1 MKKGLSVLLAVMMM
15 CSFTVSSW
23 AAETSNE
30 APPTDMQECCEE
42 TMYAGGRE
50 VFTDNSGV
58 MRVIEGKDIG
68 GAVANVPI
76 EIWSSKELEA
86 GLNVRIEATWTPA
99 VASIKVEILSDD
111 HAIMTMLRSGES
123 RDINVIYSDVYRVVI
138 TPVNYNIVTGSLTFR
153 W

>member
-68 GAVANVPI
+68 AVSYTHLRAHETDSYLVCRLL
-76 EIWSSKELEA
+76 LEKKKK
-86 GLNVRIEATWTPA
+86 N
-99 VASIKVEILSDD
+99 
-111 HAIMTMLRSGES
+111 TMR
-123 RDINVIYSDVYRVVI
+123 RDKMR
-138 TPVNYNIVTGSLTFR
+138 
-153 W
+153 

>member
-58 MRVIEGKDIG
+58 MYVGT
-68 GAVANVPI
+68 VPLVTSRPKI
-76 EIWSSKELEA
+76 SK
-86 GLNVRIEATWTPA
+86 
-99 VASIKVEILSDD
+99 K
-111 HAIMTMLRSGES
+111 
-123 RDINVIYSDVYRVVI
+123 
-138 TPVNYNIVTGSLTFR
+138 LTFVELNS
-153 W
+153 